1 MTELYTLKTGANIL
15 LSFQAIPTDAVF
27 RAMADPSAAVPPRDL
42 ALLFPGIQNLIAAE
56 YRVTV
61 KLGYHLKFKVVS
73 EELTEECWKEKIE
86 DNDKVSHMVWG
97 QTLAKS
103 FPGHTCETRPP

>member
-1 MTELYTLKTGANIL
+1 MAELHTLKTGAHIL
-15 LSFQAIPTDAVF
+15 LSFHAIPTDAVF

-42 ALLFPGIQNLIAAE
+42 ALLFQGIQKLVTAE

-61 KLGYHLKFKVVS
+61 KLGYHLKFKVAS

-86 DNDKVSHMVWG
+86 KHYKVSPFLGALIV
-97 QTLAKS
+97 
-103 FPGHTCETRPP
+103 TR